1 MLSYF
6 LFYTAHFTATLNFQ
20 IFSSESIMC
29 YKQVLMGYSIV
40 VYTVL
45 ITYQRSMTSARKM
58 ETFDFEAW
66 SSKILDINSVNFND
80 ENKNEHS
87 ELLNTNYGIQL
98 FTYATDCNQKGS
110 RWDYLTSS
118 AKPIKKLN
126 TTNGF
131 VTFTIPKKGTR
142 YASKFGSG
150 FRAKHCLKFGLDIAH
165 EFSGNLTNG
174 LIEGKTMVKF
184 KDGTKLEG
192 FSKQSFLYPMFRYF
206 KDEDNKFLNLTAYFQ
221 NGKYVVTR

>member
-1 MLSYF
+1 
-6 LFYTAHFTATLNFQ
+6 
-20 IFSSESIMC
+20 MC
-29 YKQVLMGYSIV
+29 YKQVLMGFSIV

-131 VTFTIPKKGTR
+131 VTFIIPRKGTTTYR
-142 YASKFGSG
+142 QPRLYLVELGDLVTPYMKF
-150 FRAKHCLKFGLDIAH
+150 
-165 EFSGNLTNG
+165 FSSR
-174 LIEGKTMVKF
+174 M
-184 KDGTKLEG
+184 
-192 FSKQSFLYPMFRYF
+192 S
-206 KDEDNKFLNLTAYFQ
+206 
-221 NGKYVVTR
+221 